1 MKKNRC
7 ILIDVE
13 NKSITEIYLE
23 EGLQPI
29 YDALKCDYFES
40 VMIDGTNDLYVDE
53 EGLFKVEENTKF
65 FQYGTGQ
72 YLVGNGLV
80 TAHNDE
86 GETIDTS
93 LSVDYVKERVRFFN
107 LNELQRSGLF

>member
-13 NKSITEIYLE
+13 AKRITEVFIE

-29 YDALKCDYFES
+29 YDVLKCDYFES
-40 VMIDGTNDLYVDE
+40 VRIDDTNDLYVDE
-53 EGLFKVEENTKF
+53 EGLFKVDENTKF
-65 FQYGTGQ
+65 FQYGTSQ

-80 TAHNDE
+80 TAHNDM
-86 GETIDTS
+86 GETIDTT
-93 LSVDYVKERVRFFN
+93 LSVDDVEKMVKFYTYEEVN
-107 LNELQRSGLF
+107 

>member
-13 NKSITEIYLE
+13 AKRITEVFIE

-40 VMIDGTNDLYVDE
+40 VRIDDTNDLYVDE
-53 EGLFKVEENTKF
+53 EGLFKVDENTKF
-65 FQYGTGQ
+65 FQYGTSQ

-80 TAHNDE
+80 TAHNDM
-86 GETIDTS
+86 GETIDTT
-93 LSVDYVKERVRFFN
+93 LSVDDVEKMVKFYTYEEIN
-107 LNELQRSGLF
+107 